1 MKAEVLRTCIGCGE
15 THDKKSMLRIV
26 RDGSGE
32 IHPDESGRANGRGAY
47 ICMSAECLE
56 KAVKR
61 HGFDRAFK
69 ASVSADDIRSIKE
82 FFTERDF
89 R

>member
-47 ICMSAECLE
+47 ICNSIECYQAARKNKGLE
-56 KAVKR
+56 
-61 HGFDRAFK
+61 
-69 ASVSADDIRSIKE
+69 RSLKVPIPEEIYDSLLKE
-82 FFTERDF
+82 F
-89 R
+89 